1 MFIFNYLSMLYLL
14 PDLDFIF
21 SVTSCIIT
29 KLITG
34 RFKLDARGEGGVFF
48 KGEVAVLAIDYKVV
62 FRVFCFYI

>member
-14 PDLDFIF
+14 PVFDFIF

-34 RFKLDARGEGGVFF
+34 RFKLEARGEGGWF
-48 KGEVAVLAIDYKVV
+48 L
-62 FRVFCFYI
+62 